1 MMKKATIYTIL
12 VLAVATLWSCR
23 KETSI
28 ENGKGQAVDMV
39 AVINGAAWQ
48 AIDSTQIAS
57 IVFGYINISGS
68 SADNQTINLTLDD
81 SVIGTYILNQSSK
94 SLATYANLDSSAFA
108 YSTNQGSDTS
118 QAGGTVNVISIDP
131 ANKTISGIFSFKV
144 FRDMD
149 GSQKNITSGVFYNIP
164 YVTP

>member
-1 MMKKATIYTIL
+1 MMKKATIYTML
-12 VLAVATLWSCR
+12 VLSAATLWSCR

-28 ENGKGQAVDMV
+28 ENGNGLAVDMV
-39 AVINGAAWQ
+39 AVINGVSWQ

-57 IVFGYINISGS
+57 IVFGYINISGG
-68 SADNQTINLTLDD
+68 SADNQIINITLAD
-81 SVIGTYILNQSSK
+81 SVVGAYVLNQSSS
-94 SLATYANLDSSAFA
+94 SLATYANLDSSAYA

-118 QAGGTVNVISIDP
+118 QAGGTVNVTAIDRVK
-131 ANKTISGIFSFKV
+131 KTISGVFSFKV

-149 GSQKNITSGVFYNIP
+149 GSQKNITSGVFYNVP

>member
-1 MMKKATIYTIL
+1 MKKATIYTIL
-12 VLAVATLWSCR
+12 VLAAATLWSCR

-28 ENGKGQAVDMV
+28 ENGRGLAVDIV
-39 AVINGAAWQ
+39 AVINGVAWQ

-68 SADNQTINLTLDD
+68 SADNQTINITLDD
-81 SVIGTYILNQSSK
+81 SVVGTYVLNQSSK
-94 SLATYANLDSSAFA
+94 ALATYANLDSSAYA

-118 QAGGTVNVISIDP
+118 QAGGTVNVTSIDRV
-131 ANKTISGIFSFKV
+131 NKTISGVFSFKV

>member
-1 MMKKATIYTIL
+1 MIKKATIYTIL
-12 VLAVATLWSCR
+12 VLTAAILWSCR
-23 KETSI
+23 KETSL
-28 ENGKGQAVDMV
+28 ENGKGLAVDMV

-68 SADNQTINLTLDD
+68 SADNQIINITLAD
-81 SVIGTYILNQSSK
+81 SVIGTYVLNQSSN
-94 SLATYANLDSSAFA
+94 SLATYANLDSSAYA

-118 QAGGTVNVISIDP
+118 QAGGTVNVTDIDRV
-131 ANKTISGIFSFKV
+131 NKTISGVFTFKV

-149 GSQKNITSGVFYNIP
+149 GSQKKITSGVFYNIP
-164 YVTP
+164 YVTL